1 MMKKLWGGILLV
13 SLFLLIAG
21 GCVRGRTIAPVSRSE
36 FVLGTVCTVTL
47 YEKRADAAFRA
58 VFARLRELEDMF
70 SANRPGTDLD
80 RINQNAGIAA
90 AAVPAEL
97 IDLLEKA
104 RYYAELSGGAFD
116 PSIGPL
122 VKRWGIGSEDARVPE
137 QAEIDAVLPL
147 INWRD
152 IVIDREARTVFLN
165 KPGMA
170 LDLGAIAKGYAADE
184 AVRLIEEAGLS
195 RAIVDLGGNI
205 FAYGVKE
212 AGRNGA
218 PDTPWRVGVQNPLE
232 ERGAYIGVI
241 EALNKTV
248 VTSGMYER
256 FLETGG
262 RRYHHILSP
271 DTGYPSDKGLL
282 SVTITADCSADAD
295 ALSTAAFTL
304 GYEAGNALVNTV
316 PGAAAMFVFEDM
328 SVRITPGLAGV
339 FTLSDQGYRI
349 ID

>member
-1 MMKKLWGGILLV
+1 LLV

-21 GCVRGRTIAPVSRSE
+21 GCVRDRTAAPLSRSE

-47 YEKRADAAFRA
+47 YEKSAAADVVFRA
-58 VFARLRELEDMF
+58 LFSRLRELEDIF

-80 RINQNAGIAA
+80 RINQNAGIVATAA
-90 AAVPAEL
+90 PPEL

-104 RYYAELSGGAFD
+104 RFYAELSGGAFD

-122 VKRWGIGSEDARVPE
+122 VKLWGIGSEDARVPD
-137 QAEIDAVLPL
+137 QAEIEAVLPL

-152 IVIDREARTVFLN
+152 IIIDREARTVFLN

-184 AVRLIEEAGLS
+184 AVRIVEEAGLS
-195 RAIVDLGGNI
+195 RAIIDLGGNI

-212 AGRNGA
+212 PGRNGA

-232 ERGAYIGVI
+232 ERGAYIGVL
-241 EALNKTV
+241 EVLNKTV

-271 DTGYPSDKGLL
+271 ETGYPSDKGLL
-282 SVTITADCSADAD
+282 SVTIVADRSADAD
-295 ALSTAAFTL
+295 ALSTAAFVL
-304 GYEAGNALVNTV
+304 GYEAGSVLVSAI
-316 PGAAAMFVFEDM
+316 PGAEAIFVFEDM
-328 SVRITPGLAGV
+328 SVRITPGLAGI